1 MIYDNI
7 HLVKIKEGVI
17 FMSVENVKKFLERVE
32 SNKNLSQKLE
42 KAKNELN
49 SIDTN
54 LKNYENIINTKIIPI
69 AKEAGFDFTAKD
81 FLEYAS
87 EIFSELDEKDLL
99 NVSGGSLPKKRLV
112 GLTFLLA
119 FAPFAP
125 NFIAGAEVKTQQ
137 SSQSP
142 QSNHSAQ
149 RKNSS
154 EFNKFKPSKMKSFAP
169 TIFGG
174 KSIEEQE
181 KDNLVNY
188 LKENNITSIAQVPE
202 QDLEWVNEAVKSTGK
217 RLTENTI
224 NGTYYLKGTIP
235 DENQTNE
242 LNLIHK
248 WYVAQESEPPK
259 QSNIN
264 FSGLNLS
271 SKPAPES
278 SLPNQNADV
287 NKGTRFSVKKSA
299 VKIANKLYTMAGS
312 AWKNIS
318 SLLSPNNNTASET
331 NPEIPTYRNIYMD
344 NAPSTAPPDPPK
356 DFNIKPNV
364 PKFTIE
370 DPTNKSFV
378 SPLDIDVSIYNE
390 TSQNTIGELDFNL
403 LPTRESFTVPK
414 INFNNYDKDLFKTE
428 KMSENISIP
437 KDTLIKNAR
446 VNSDE
451 TQFNELGDK
460 QESSSNEAPS
470 TNLASTNEAE
480 AASPIINLGAS
491 SANINAANQPIV
503 NPGTSSKDESTNA
516 DLAAN
521 AGASSESAAAAT
533 VNSETTPANE
543 NVAAPPV
550 VNPAISAT
558 NEITIAPVN
567 LETSSPNI
575 DTVPVPMPSSE
586 VSSTSTNESGPAT
599 NLATSSANRNMA
611 GQAQAVAPARSA
623 TTAKAVISP
632 VHYEAVDHNLPIK
645 EQFNYVY
652 NTLEKINSF
661 DDLDDSRRFFVV
673 DFTNIIKATYNA
685 ATDTFDGADDTM
697 NTKMNE
703 FCFKNGIRPK
713 VGYIVNSDENLSSV
727 QLINRLAKTIERA
740 NNLITNISNKQNF
753 IEDIKKIV
761 CTKNYDSEYGDFVL
775 SRSVA
780 QKEHENWN
788 LVRKFYQN
796 NINDADMRVTYWGRN
811 SKLTDE
817 ENIGNLIRTGNRIN
831 SLQELNDDEGIP
843 SMSNFLT
850 DLDHYASLIK
860 RDPYLETFVF
870 SNLPVTSKNI
880 EKARNLENIYYHF
893 VSPKIKYTRP
903 DNFNELSLLE
913 QVTLLS
919 DFNKNNDKEFLI
931 LLDLDKESAIKYSKD
946 VANVDAE
953 YNKTLTASQENAV
966 KRQNTNNDES
976 QVSGTP
982 SNTVKKYKE
991 LPLSVVPGAKNR
1003 RKRIDLL
1010 TGGTTIST
1018 NIKNNDNTSENYRG
1032 GRKGRKL

>member
-1 MIYDNI
+1 
-7 HLVKIKEGVI
+7 
-17 FMSVENVKKFLERVE
+17 MSVENVKKFLERVE

-42 KAKNELN
+42 KAKNELQR
-49 SIDTN
+49 IDTN

-69 AKEAGFDFTAKD
+69 AKEAGFDFTTKD
-81 FLEYAS
+81 FLDYAN

-99 NVSGGSLPKKRLV
+99 NVSGGSLPKKGLV

-149 RKNSS
+149 RKDLSG
-154 EFNKFKPSKMKSFAP
+154 FNKFKPSKIKSFAP

-181 KDNLVNY
+181 KDYLVNY
-188 LKENNITSIAQVPE
+188 MKKNNIKSISQVPE
-202 QDLEWVNEAVKSTGK
+202 QDLKWFNEAVQSVGK
-217 RLTENTI
+217 HLVENTI

-235 DENQTNE
+235 NENQIKE
-242 LNLIHK
+242 LNSIHK
-248 WYVAQESEPPK
+248 WYVAQPQK

-287 NKGTRFSVKKSA
+287 NKITRSSVKKSA
-299 VKIANKLYTMAGS
+299 VKIANKLSAMAGE
-312 AWKNIS
+312 AWKKIS
-318 SLLSPNNNTASET
+318 TLLSKNDNNTPET
-331 NPEIPTYRNIYMD
+331 SFESSTYNGSDMGTNVHTNNSGQD
-344 NAPSTAPPDPPK
+344 S
-356 DFNIKPNV
+356 DFRSLNDQMNDVLSQDLPFLHLDDDMKNRLANRQA
-364 PKFTIE
+364 KFTH
-370 DPTNKSFV
+370 
-378 SPLDIDVSIYNE
+378 
-390 TSQNTIGELDFNL
+390 
-403 LPTRESFTVPK
+403 
-414 INFNNYDKDLFKTE
+414 
-428 KMSENISIP
+428 
-437 KDTLIKNAR
+437 KNSAADN
-446 VNSDE
+446 VNSG
-451 TQFNELGDK
+451 NEPGAK

-480 AASPIINLGAS
+480 AASPIINLGAF

-503 NPGTSSKDESTNA
+503 NPGTSSKDESTNT

-550 VNPAISAT
+550 VNPSAAASSP
-558 NEITIAPVN
+558 NETTAAPVN
-567 LETSSPNI
+567 LETSSASP
-575 DTVPVPMPSSE
+575 DEAEPVSPVSNSE
-586 VSSTSTNESGPAT
+586 ASSTNESTSKETKTIITTKKAAST
-599 NLATSSANRNMA
+599 KLANQANLSSADLKA
-611 GQAQAVAPARSA
+611 AV
-623 TTAKAVISP
+623 KKVYNIDLISCSMDSDGEVHGLDEKGKQHILDGKKLFK

-685 ATDTFDGADDTM
+685 ATDTFDSADDTM

-713 VGYIVNSDENLSSV
+713 VGYIVNSDENLSFV
-727 QLINRLAKTIERA
+727 QLIDRLAETIERA
-740 NNLITNISNKQNF
+740 NNDINNISNRENF
-753 IEDIKKIV
+753 IRDIKKIV
-761 CTKNYDSEYGDFVL
+761 CAKNYDSEYGGFVL
-775 SRSVA
+775 PPSAAR
-780 QKEHENWN
+780 KEHENLN
-788 LVRKFYQN
+788 LVRNFYQN
-796 NINDADMRVTYWGRN
+796 NINDADMQKVYFKKDSN
-811 SKLTDE
+811 LTDE
-817 ENIGNLIRTGNRIN
+817 KNIDKLIEIGNKVN
-831 SLQELNDDEGIP
+831 SLDELNDDEGTQ
-843 SMSNFLT
+843 SSFNFLT

-1032 GRKGRKL
+1032 GRKGKKL